1 MAVNELNWLADARRE
16 AGLDVVQ
23 LDGWHERGHGELGE
37 LWGVICHHSG
47 SLSASPEDIAEG
59 RPDLQGPLS
68 HIHLAQDGTITVV
81 AQGTAWHAGRGQYA
95 GLPTDEA
102 NAHTVG
108 IHAVSDGK
116 QPYPDV
122 QYQAFV
128 RYCAAIVRKIG
139 QPASHVIGHK
149 EWNAEKWDPALDMDK
164 FRADVD
170 ALLGAASSADAARG

>member
-1 MAVNELNWLADARRE
+1 MAVNELNRLADVLRE
-16 AGLDVVQ
+16 EGLDVFE
-23 LDGWHERGHGELGE
+23 LGGWHERGHGEFGE
-37 LWGVICHHSG
+37 PWGVICHHSD
-47 SLSASPEDIAEG
+47 SLSANPEYIAEG

-68 HIHLAQDGTITVV
+68 HIHLAQDGTMTVV

-95 GLPTDEA
+95 GLPTNKA
-102 NAHTVG
+102 NAHTFG

-122 QYQAFV
+122 QYETYV
-128 RYCAAIVRKIG
+128 RCCAAIVCKIG

-149 EWNAEKWDPALDMDK
+149 EWNAEKWDPTLDMDK
-164 FRADVD
+164 FGAGVD